1 MKDLF
6 VYFWSVKGFWI
17 PTISLS
23 ILLWFI
29 DSVLLLKVIGT
40 FLIIFTTLFVVYVEF
55 KEIEKRNE
63 ILDVLTE
70 MSRRKF
76 DNGRKIE
83 E

>member
-55 KEIEKRNE
+55 KEIRKRNA
-63 ILDVLTE
+63 LFDVMTE
-70 MSRRKF
+70 MLRKKF
-76 DNGRKIE
+76 DRGQKNE

>member
-55 KEIEKRNE
+55 KEIRKRNE
-63 ILDVLTE
+63 MFDVLTE
-70 MSRRKF
+70 MLRRKF
-76 DNGRKIE
+76 DKGRKVE

>member
-40 FLIIFTTLFVVYVEF
+40 FLIVFTTLFVVYVEF
-55 KEIEKRNE
+55 TEIGKRNE
-63 ILDVLTE
+63 L
-70 MSRRKF
+70 F
-76 DNGRKIE
+76 DELIERMDKNGKKSSD
-83 E
+83 

>member
-55 KEIEKRNE
+55 IEIGKQNE
-63 ILDVLTE
+63 L
-70 MSRRKF
+70 F
-76 DNGRKIE
+76 DELIERMDENGRNSSD
-83 E
+83 